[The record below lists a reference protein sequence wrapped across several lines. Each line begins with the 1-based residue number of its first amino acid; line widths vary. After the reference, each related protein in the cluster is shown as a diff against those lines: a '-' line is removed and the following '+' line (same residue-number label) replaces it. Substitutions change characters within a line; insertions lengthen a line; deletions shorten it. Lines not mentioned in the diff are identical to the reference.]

1 LIALFEL
8 YDDAHTDL
16 QTLNLYQV
24 YSLPLFHRVINKS
37 VMTEEAFSYLAVAEG
52 RQLFTLMTHYLYVLS
67 KCTQYL
73 YTVCPSDMVLK
84 TAEEQNC
91 LIALFLDNTNIVLK
105 KCKRLILNESF
116 EPYG

>member
-1 LIALFEL
+1 M
-8 YDDAHTDL
+8 TDE
-16 QTLNLYQV
+16 T
-24 YSLPLFHRVINKS
+24 
-37 VMTEEAFSYLAVAEG
+37 FSYLTVAEG
-52 RQLFTLMTHYLYVLS
+52 RQFFTLMTHYVLS

-91 LIALFLDNTNIVLK
+91 LIALFLGSMNIVLK